1 MKLTNLKKSLR
12 VLPDNLVPSLSL
24 CHYFAICVI
33 ALSTGYNVRD
43 LTLNFC
49 NFANNKDSLSM
60 LAVSDI
66 IFNATISRSEN

>member
-1 MKLTNLKKSLR
+1 MKKRLKGLA
-12 VLPDNLVPSLSL
+12 DNLVPSLSL
-24 CHYFAICVI
+24 CDYFAICVI

-43 LTLNFC
+43 LTLNFS